1 MKRPTLQG
9 FAALPATARG
19 AAWMVLSA
27 ALFSLA
33 TATVRHLA
41 RDMHFIEIA
50 FFRSLFGL
58 MVFAPWFWRRGF
70 AAFRTRRT
78 PLYLA
83 RGVTS
88 VSAMFLWF
96 GALALIPIADA
107 TAISFAQPLFVT
119 VAAVIVLSEPMRT
132 SRWIG
137 LLVGFAGT
145 LIVLRPGFGDFNLG
159 ALMVLGAAVF
169 IAASAIL
176 VKIVG
181 RDDPPEMIAMYQVLY
196 MLPLTFFP
204 ALFVWTWP
212 GAEQLFWAAMV
223 GVLSTFAQIAL
234 TRAYVAG
241 DATAVTPF
249 DFTRLI
255 FATALGFV
263 LFAELPD
270 LPTVLGGMVIF
281 ASSMIVVH
289 GEARAR
295 RRPK

>member
-1 MKRPTLQG
+1 MKRLTVQG
-9 FAALPATARG
+9 FAALPGTVRG

-27 ALFSLA
+27 MFFSLA

-41 RDMHFIEIA
+41 QDMHFIEIS
-50 FFRSLFGL
+50 FFRAMFGL

-96 GALALIPIADA
+96 GAVSLMPIADA
-107 TAISFAQPLFVT
+107 TAISFANPLFVS
-119 VAAVIVLSEPMRT
+119 VAAVIVLSEPMRR

-145 LIVLRPGFGDFNLG
+145 LVILRPGFGDINVG
-159 ALMVLGAAVF
+159 AFMALGAAVF

-181 RDDPPEMIAMYQVLY
+181 REDPPEMIAMYQVLY

-212 GAEQLFWAAMV
+212 SPEQWFWAAMV

-241 DATAVTPF
+241 DASAVTPF

-255 FATALGFV
+255 FATALGFI

-270 LPTVLGGMVIF
+270 LPTVLGGIVIF
-281 ASSMIVVH
+281 ASSLIVVR

-295 RRPK
+295 SSS